1 MIGGVRVCSVSEG
14 MPRDKYLSPERFD
27 SATLRIVEA
36 IPLWPRTITTGEL
49 CRLTGLS
56 GPTVDRKISKAGNA
70 YLIIEEQWNVYSR
83 LESDLSN
90 CV

>member
-14 MPRDKYLSPERFD
+14 MPRDKHLSPERFD
-27 SATLRIVEA
+27 STTLRIVDA
-36 IPLWPRTITTGEL
+36 IPLWPRTITTREL
-49 CRLTGLS
+49 CKLTSLN
-56 GPTVDRKISKAGNA
+56 GPTVDRKISKAGND